1 MAKQHDIIDAICTRL
16 PKLRK
21 ADLSEILL
29 LANAWSNNIPL
40 VNLLQ
45 VEPLSM
51 RSTMCQ
57 LKQVNEEK
65 ELLLNEIEEW
75 KTRLNHATE
84 ERNDKDSTIKTLI
97 KENRALKN
105 QLFTKVG
112 GRN

>member
-1 MAKQHDIIDAICTRL
+1 MAKQHDLVDAIARLL

-51 RSTMCQ
+51 RQAMGQ
-57 LKQVNEEK
+57 LKQMNEEK
-65 ELLLNEIEEW
+65 KLLLDEIEEW
-75 KTRLNHATE
+75 KTRLNHATD
-84 ERNDKDSTIKTLI
+84 ERNDKDSTIKALI
-97 KENRALKN
+97 KENRVLKN
-105 QLFTKVG
+105 QVFMQVG
-112 GRN
+112 VRK